1 MSELER
7 LKLKRVGELEAL
19 KLQWRELLPDF
30 EVPRDGQFWLWLRLH
45 GGDKERILFG
55 FRQAQKKHASEHP
68 LESLDHAVRYS
79 SALMRKFIP
88 PNQHKHFRLANPALP
103 EKLFVE
109 ERAA

>member
-1 MSELER
+1 MSSELTKLTARRTQDLEF
-7 LKLKRVGELEAL
+7 LKA
-19 KLQWRELLPDF
+19 QWRELLPEF
-30 EVPRDGQFWLWLRLH
+30 PLPRDTQFWLWLRLH

-88 PNQHKHFRLANPALP
+88 L
-103 EKLFVE
+103 
-109 ERAA
+109 